1 MGYWR
6 HFKKMDVEFQKTSRV
21 SVMFLFVDWVVCYQ
35 MLVGLVDLNQFPEIT
50 FLSLWIIIV
59 LLFIWFNWNGC

>member
-6 HFKKMDVEFQKTSRV
+6 HFKKMDVEEFQKTSRV

-50 FLSLWIIIV
+50 FLSC
-59 LLFIWFNWNGC
+59 GSS